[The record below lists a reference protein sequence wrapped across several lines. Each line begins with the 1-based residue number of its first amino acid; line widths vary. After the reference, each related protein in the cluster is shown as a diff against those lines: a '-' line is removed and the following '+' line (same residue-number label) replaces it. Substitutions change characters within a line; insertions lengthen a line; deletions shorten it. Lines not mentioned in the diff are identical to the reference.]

1 MIGSTNFGVL
11 NFASNFKRGNW
22 QSQVARGKVD
32 LFKFSYNQIRAK
44 VNIIMSVQINLGNM
58 NF

>member
-1 MIGSTNFGVL
+1 
-11 NFASNFKRGNW
+11 
-22 QSQVARGKVD
+22 VD